1 MKLSSGQSEISIDAG
16 DDRTIRSAVLM
27 NLAVEAVVM
36 VASFALMV
44 KTTGTGEVLMRNLK
58 RDYVKW
64 RNRTFGPPPP
74 SEEDIKRYE
83 KLTVIEATRIV
94 RQAES

>member
-1 MKLSSGQSEISIDAG
+1 MNLSSGQSEISIETDKDPAV
-16 DDRTIRSAVLM
+16 RSAVIA
-27 NLAVEAVVM
+27 NLAIEALVM
-36 VASFALMV
+36 IGSFALMLRAS
-44 KTTGTGEVLMRNLK
+44 GYGEILVRNIK

-74 SEEDIKRYE
+74 SEEDIQRYA

-94 RQAES
+94 RQAEQ